1 MRKQA
6 LTPKTARTFA
16 EICKL
21 KRDNVDM
28 PEGWAMLDEGGVII
42 TNQKSGE
49 PVTGR
54 VHVYRT
60 EASRRSSAG
69 TRLGWSNTP
78 ESSPTPEDSDP
89 PSSSEEP

>member
-54 VHVYRT
+54 VHV
-60 EASRRSSAG
+60 SHRSLQKIIRWYETG
-69 TRLGWSNTP
+69 VV
-78 ESSPTPEDSDP
+78 
-89 PSSSEEP
+89 